1 MPDNKVEELFNM
13 FIGEDLIDDRR
24 EYDINDLMTAY
35 PDITMEQSIELQKI
49 LQER

>member
-24 EYDINDLMTAY
+24 EYDVEDLMTAY
-35 PDITMEQSIELQKI
+35 PELTKGQSIELQKI